1 MCELPAGGNWNFDV
15 RWSPKVGCSLC
26 MLFSL
31 SGIHQLLLISHLNVA
46 FLILQLPAILST
58 SSFDGTVSVYSLTD
72 TGDGVSA
79 GQVHAFALS
88 FPEVRMSMVSALL
101 GVDFE

>member
-1 MCELPAGGNWNFDV
+1 MRASCWRELEFRRALVTEGRLFALHAFFSFAYPSVAANFASE
-15 RWSPKVGCSLC
+15 RG
-26 MLFSL
+26 
-31 SGIHQLLLISHLNVA
+31 
-46 FLILQLPAILST
+46 LILQLPAILST

-88 FPEVRMSMVSALL
+88 FPEVRMSMVTALF
-101 GVDFE
+101 GVYFE